1 VSVFVSFEVFV
12 RPALL
17 KMMGRRRLY
26 RPEVTATLDADVTG
40 PEEKLQFARVLIR
53 RGPQGYTASPTGS
66 SSSNLLSTV
75 ARANGLAMIPPG
87 VQTARSGEEA
97 RVMLLRSLED

>member
-1 VSVFVSFEVFV
+1 
-12 RPALL
+12 
-17 KMMGRRRLY
+17 MY
-26 RPEVTATLDADVTG
+26 RPEVTATLDADVSG
-40 PEEKLQFARVLIR
+40 PAEKLQYARVLVR
-53 RGPQGYTASPTGS
+53 RGAAGYTASPTGP

-87 VQTARSGEEA
+87 MQTARPGEEV